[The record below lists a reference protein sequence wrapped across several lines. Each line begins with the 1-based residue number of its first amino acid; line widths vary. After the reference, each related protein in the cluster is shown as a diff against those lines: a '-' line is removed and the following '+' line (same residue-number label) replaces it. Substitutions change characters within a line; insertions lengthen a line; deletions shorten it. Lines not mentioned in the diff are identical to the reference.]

1 MAFPSFKTTLG
12 NFFTGITSLA
22 VKPGLVGGLLSF
34 DDFVVCF
41 CDLVDLDAGFP
52 FKPTLFR
59 RCGDVEGV
67 VCLFIVFDLSR
78 RVIELEGVG
87 TVMRGAEAAA

>member
-22 VKPGLVGGLLSF
+22 VIKPGLVGGLLSS
-34 DDFVVCF
+34 VVCF
-41 CDLVDLDAGFP
+41 CDLIDLDAGFP

>member
-1 MAFPSFKTTLG
+1 
-12 NFFTGITSLA
+12 LA
-22 VKPGLVGGLLSF
+22 VKYGLVGGLLSF
-34 DDFVVCF
+34 EDFVVCS
-41 CDLVDLDAGFP
+41 CNLVDLDAGFP
-52 FKPTLFR
+52 FKPTLFG

-78 RVIELEGVG
+78 RVIELEGIG